1 MRFRA
6 GSINFEVSFP
16 LVAVMTAVV
25 VFDTTMSVLI
35 CFISAVMH
43 EIGHLAAMRYFHS
56 SPKTIKLTLFDIA
69 ITDTHKAVRNRK
81 QDIIITLAGVT
92 VNFISAAAGCIIYML
107 TGSQLC
113 MFFAASHITLGAFN
127 LLPVDSLDGG
137 QALLI
142 LLSYFYTPDKALKI
156 INILSLIILFPLA
169 LAGFYVLI
177 SSGCSFTLLLT
188 SLYLIVMLAV
198 KNRTYDVTRTLSP
211 LESITTIAGK
221 SSTSKR

>member
-43 EIGHLAAMRYFHS
+43 EAGHLAAMRYFHS

-113 MFFAASHITLGAFN
+113 MFFCRITHNSRCIQSSARRFSRRRSGTPYIA
-127 LLPVDSLDGG
+127 V
-137 QALLI
+137 I
-142 LLSYFYTPDKALKI
+142 LLSAGQSTENNKRLIAHHTFSACTCRLLCTHIVRVQLHTPSDITVSYSNAR
-156 INILSLIILFPLA
+156 
-169 LAGFYVLI
+169 
-177 SSGCSFTLLLT
+177 CEEQTL
-188 SLYLIVMLAV
+188 
-198 KNRTYDVTRTLSP
+198 
-211 LESITTIAGK
+211 
-221 SSTSKR
+221 